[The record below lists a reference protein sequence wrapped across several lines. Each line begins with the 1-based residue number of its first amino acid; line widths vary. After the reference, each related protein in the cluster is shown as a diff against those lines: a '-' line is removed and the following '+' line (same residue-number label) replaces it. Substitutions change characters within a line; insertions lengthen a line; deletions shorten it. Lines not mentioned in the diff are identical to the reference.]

1 MKRIVA
7 VVIGA
12 ALVAALV
19 VGLWAAFGRGGG
31 TETAT
36 ATRINWTLAD
46 VRTFSEHPVYYLGQ
60 QYQGLPLTEVIRLDW
75 PGSFP
80 NDPKLNRPDHEVI
93 FIYGDCEI
101 PPGEESCHA
110 PLAVIVRPESEVP
123 YEAVRGKEGPSE
135 CVRGAKVQALK
146 SGTTQLWTNDVTIA
160 VTGSGSVNI
169 GQAVRDLMRA
179 NGGKPD
185 ISGKPFDNPHEDC
198 VGY

>member
-1 MKRIVA
+1 MKRIAA

-19 VGLWAAFGRGGG
+19 VGLWAAFGRGGV

-46 VRTFSEHPVYYLGQ
+46 VRTFNEYPVYYLGQ

-80 NDPKLNRPDHEVI
+80 DDPKLNRPDHSVI

-101 PPGEESCHA
+101 PPGDESCPA
-110 PLAVIVRPESEVP
+110 PLAVNVQPESEVP
-123 YEAVRGKEGPSE
+123 DAAVRGKNGPPE
-135 CVRGAKVQALK
+135 CVRGALVQHLK
-146 SGTTQLWTNDVTIA
+146 SGSLLLRTQDVVVSI
-160 VTGSGSVNI
+160 TGVGVNI
-169 GQAVRDLMRA
+169 GSAVSDLMRA

-185 ISGKPFDNPHEDC
+185 ISGKPFDNPHENC
-198 VGY
+198 VGH